1 MFRISTWNGEK
12 CLTSN
17 KWRDCQEEMKD
28 QLSFVMTFKCI
39 FGSYLHVGGEKMI
52 GWWAFGVW
60 RQAQKKE
67 KNSKEVS
74 GVLEKTVEVIDHSL
88 CMLSCVP
95 TLLWPH
101 GRSPPG
107 SSVLGIFWARIL
119 EWVAIS
125 SSRGIFLTQGSNP
138 HLLHLLH
145 WQVDSLLLSHLG
157 SLWLTICKEGSKT
170 RGRDTLNKDK
180 DWVIGHFFE
189 DIQQVEWAGDWQ
201 RWRMV
206 G

>member
-1 MFRISTWNGEK
+1 MHVWKLSSCRRRDDWLM
-12 CLTSN
+12 CLWGLKTGS
-17 KWRDCQEEMKD
+17 EEG
-28 QLSFVMTFKCI
+28 T
-39 FGSYLHVGGEKMI
+39 
-52 GWWAFGVW
+52 
-60 RQAQKKE
+60 
-67 KNSKEVS
+67 NSKEVS

-88 CMLSCVP
+88 CCSVVSQLCYDPMDGNL
-95 TLLWPH
+95 
-101 GRSPPG
+101 PG
-107 SSVLGIFWARIL
+107 SSVLGIFRVRIL

-125 SSRGIFLTQGSNP
+125 SSRGIFLARGSNP

-145 WQVDSLLLSHLG
+145 WQVYSLLLSHLG
-157 SLWLTICKEGSKT
+157 NLWLTICKEGSKT
-170 RGRDTLNKDK
+170 RGRDTLSKDK